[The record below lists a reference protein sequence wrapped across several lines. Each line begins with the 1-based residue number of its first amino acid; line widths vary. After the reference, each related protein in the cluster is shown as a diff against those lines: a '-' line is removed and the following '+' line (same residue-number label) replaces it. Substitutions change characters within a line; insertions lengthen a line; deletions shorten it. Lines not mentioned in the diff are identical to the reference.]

1 MAGPKVGVID
11 FSTAGRESS
20 TNNIGGRMMASTSHE
35 VTQLLI
41 AWGEGDEEAFKQLV
55 LLVHAELQQLARARL
70 KDERKNHTL
79 EPAALVNEVYIRLI
93 NEKAIEWKN
102 RAHFFAIASERM
114 RQILVDYAR
123 RRKRKKRNAVL
134 VSLSEAGQQAVG
146 FSSEIIAVNEALETL
161 AEAAPRQTRIVV
173 MRYFGGLT
181 VDETAE
187 VLKIAPRTVEREW
200 KSARAW
206 LYSQLRNNEKDD
218 A

>member
-1 MAGPKVGVID
+1 M
-11 FSTAGRESS
+11 T
-20 TNNIGGRMMASTSHE
+20 ASTFHE

-41 AWGEGDEEAFKQLV
+41 AWSKGDEEAFKQLV
-55 LLVHAELQQLARARL
+55 PLVHAELNQLARARL
-70 KDERKNHTL
+70 KDERKNHSL
-79 EPAALVNEVYIRLI
+79 EPAALVNEAYIRLV
-93 NEKAIEWKN
+93 NEKAVGWKN

-114 RQILVDYAR
+114 RQILVDHAR
-123 RRKRKKRNAVL
+123 RRKRKKRDAVL

-173 MRYFGGLT
+173 LRYFGGLT
-181 VDETAE
+181 VDEIAE

-206 LYSQLRNNEKDD
+206 LYSRLRINEKDD